1 VAGTTPVVFLPTLN
15 TGTIGTI
22 SQVVTLNYNVPVGNG
37 YRLVATDGLVSANN
51 TLGNSTAVIT
61 YPTAGSLILR
71 GNVAALND
79 AVNTTGN
86 TTNCFHNLTFDEIC
100 ESTTRTA
107 VIATVGCSSV
117 VNLKLFIEGYYAGSS
132 TMTPVKANQGVG
144 SSATDVDDITVE
156 LRDGSNALMATTT
169 ASLQT
174 NGDATATF
182 TSGPTGSYYIV
193 VKHRNAID
201 TWSATTQSVS
211 TSTPLT
217 YDFSNAASKAYGSNM
232 VLLSAGVYGFYSG
245 DLNDD
250 GSIDSSDFPDLFND
264 SDNLIEG
271 YYATDLNG
279 DGFVDS
285 SDFPVL
291 FNNNDNLISVV
302 SPF

>member
-1 VAGTTPVVFLPTLN
+1 MA
-15 TGTIGTI
+15 
-22 SQVVTLNYNVPVGNG
+22 
-37 YRLVATDGLVSANN
+37 
-51 TLGNSTAVIT
+51 
-61 YPTAGSLILR
+61 
-71 GNVAALND
+71 
-79 AVNTTGN
+79 
-86 TTNCFHNLTFDEIC
+86 
-100 ESTTRTA
+100 
-107 VIATVGCSSV
+107 
-117 VNLKLFIEGYYAGSS
+117 
-132 TMTPVKANQGVG
+132 PVKANQGVG
-144 SSATDVDDITVE
+144 TSTTVVDDITVE
-156 LRDGSNALMATTT
+156 LRNGSNALVASTT
-169 ASLQT
+169 AVLQT

-264 SDNLIEG
+264 SDNLLEG